1 MGTPWQARGILY
13 YVFHGW
19 RDHAC
24 TPSHSMVISHDARTT
39 RQRTKLSSPHHP
51 RSGVAEGLTT
61 LPSKGGAHMGAKL
74 RALTKAKIG
83 TMTAVKQGFEQ
94 QG

>member
-1 MGTPWQARGILY
+1 MMQHQGNVLKYVQSAPAWERCGRG
-13 YVFHGW
+13 F
-19 RDHAC
+19 
-24 TPSHSMVISHDARTT
+24 
-39 RQRTKLSSPHHP
+39 
-51 RSGVAEGLTT
+51 TT